1 MTAAATP
8 TVPVEGKMFLRQA
21 TGLVREVSLLDAF
34 IMNTFGMNV
43 AVGAVFL
50 FLQAPADFP
59 NGNMLLAVVLG
70 TLLMAFTLLWV
81 YSTFSAAMPR
91 SGGDYVFVSRTLHPF
106 LGWILGWSQGMWL
119 IFFWIGFNA
128 WFALTFAVPVALST
142 IGAATGQSSW
152 TDLSTNLLSSFSLL
166 GITTQWWVIFIG
178 ALINVGF
185 AVLLIFG
192 AQSFWRWQKVFF
204 LFAGG
209 SVLLAALLL
218 AFDGGHISASW
229 NSFAAQ
235 NKGLPYDQV
244 IPTAVKNGYT
254 LPSGFSFTDTLLMLP
269 WVFFVVGYAQGSAQ
283 IGGEVRRASRNQYL
297 AMVGGVLV
305 NGAVLAILVIV
316 FTSAV
321 GTNWLGSVGY
331 LGNNNASLLN
341 LPGGVP
347 PSFNFIVSLLTGNL
361 LVPIL
366 IGIGFV
372 LWALLGTPLSELQAT
387 RYMLAWAVDRMIP
400 SALGDV
406 DDKHHTP
413 VKAIIFCTVTG
424 TIALIALVV
433 VPQASLLGALLA
445 QIAAFIIVSIAGI
458 AFPYRLRQVWEK
470 GGGHRILGVPSVV
483 LAGVGGVVVLTGLL
497 LMFIFNSSINSTF
510 AVTRTLSLAFMI
522 GVVVIGILWYFA
534 AFVVNRNQGVDVG
547 LAYRE
552 IPPEEVGSWRTKQH

>member
-8 TVPVEGKMFLRQA
+8 TVAVEGKMFLRQA

-552 IPPEEVGSWRTKQH
+552 IPPE

>member
-1 MTAAATP
+1 MNMEKASSAI
-8 TVPVEGKMFLRQA
+8 EGSQGKLFLRNA
-21 TGLVREVSLLDAF
+21 TGLIREVSLLDAF
-34 IMNTFGMNV
+34 IMNTFGMNI

-50 FLQAPADFP
+50 FLQAPAFFP
-59 NGNMLLAVVLG
+59 NGNMLVAVIIG

-106 LGWILGWSQGMWL
+106 LGWLLGWSQGMWL

-142 IGAATGQSSW
+142 IGAATGQAGWS
-152 TDLSTNLLSSFSLL
+152 DLSNHLLSSFSIA
-166 GITTQWWVIFIG
+166 GITTQWWVLLIG
-178 ALINVGF
+178 ALINIGF
-185 AVLLIFG
+185 GALLIFG

-209 SVLLAALLL
+209 SVLLAAILL
-218 AFDGGHISASW
+218 AFDGGSISSSW
-229 NSFAAQ
+229 NSFAAG

-254 LPSGFSFTDTLLMLP
+254 LPGGFSFTDTLLMLP

-305 NGAVLAILVIV
+305 NGLVLAILVIL
-316 FTSAV
+316 FSAAV
-321 GTNWLGSVGY
+321 GTNWIGSVGY

-347 PSFNFIVSLLTGNL
+347 PSFNFIVSILTGNL
-361 LVPIL
+361 IVPIL

-387 RYMLAWAVDRMIP
+387 RYMLAWAVDRMVP

-406 DDKHHTP
+406 NDKHHTP
-413 VKAIIFCTVTG
+413 VKAIVFCTITG

-433 VPQASLLGALLA
+433 NANASLLGALLA
-445 QIAAFIIVSIAGI
+445 QILAFILVSIAGI
-458 AFPYRLRQVWEK
+458 AFPYRL
-470 GGGHRILGVPSVV
+470 
-483 LAGVGGVVVLTGLL
+483 
-497 LMFIFNSSINSTF
+497 
-510 AVTRTLSLAFMI
+510 
-522 GVVVIGILWYFA
+522 
-534 AFVVNRNQGVDVG
+534 
-547 LAYRE
+547 
-552 IPPEEVGSWRTKQH
+552 

>member
-1 MTAAATP
+1 MTAVATP
-8 TVPVEGKMFLRQA
+8 TVPVQGKMFLRQA

-59 NGNMLLAVVLG
+59 NGNMLVAVVVG

-142 IGAATGQSSW
+142 IGAATGQSGW
-152 TDLSTNLLSSFSLL
+152 ADLSNNLLTPFSIA

-178 ALINVGF
+178 GLINVAF
-185 AVLLIFG
+185 ALLLIFG

-209 SVLLAALLL
+209 SVLLAAVLL
-218 AFDGGHISASW
+218 AVDGGSIPNAW
-229 NSFAAQ
+229 NSFASQ
-235 NKGLPYDQV
+235 NKGLPFDQV
-244 IPTAVKNGYT
+244 VPTAVKNGYS
-254 LPSGFSFTDTLLMLP
+254 LPSGFSLTETLLMLP
-269 WVFFVVGYAQGSAQ
+269 WVFFVVGYSQGSAQ

-305 NGAVLAILVIV
+305 NGLVLAILVIV

-321 GTNWLGSVGY
+321 GVNWIGSVGY
-331 LGNNNASLLN
+331 LANTNPALLN

-347 PSFNFIVSLLTGNL
+347 PSFNFVVSVLTGNL

-372 LWALLGTPLSELQAT
+372 LWALLGTPLSELHAT

-406 DDKHHTP
+406 NDKHHTP

-433 VPQASLLGALLA
+433 NPTASLLGALLA
-445 QIAAFIIVSIAGI
+445 QIAAFILVSIAGI

-483 LAGVGGVVVLTGLL
+483 LAGVGGVVVLGGLL
-497 LMFIFNSSINSTF
+497 LMFIFNSTVNAAF
-510 AVTRTLSLAFMI
+510 AVTRTISLEFMI
-522 GVVVIGILWYFA
+522 GVVVIGVIWYFA
-534 AFVVNRNQGVDVG
+534 AVALNRQKGVDVG

-552 IPPEEVGSWRTKQH
+552 IPPE

>member
-1 MTAAATP
+1 MTASATP
-8 TVPVEGKMFLRQA
+8 AAPVQGKMFLRQA

-59 NGNMLLAVVLG
+59 NGNMLLAVVIG

-142 IGAATGQSSW
+142 IGAATGQAGW
-152 TDLSTNLLSSFSLL
+152 TDLSTSLLSSFSLL
-166 GITTQWWVIFIG
+166 GITTQWWVLFIG
-178 ALINVGF
+178 ALINIGF
-185 AVLLIFG
+185 GALLIFG

-209 SVLLAALLL
+209 SVLLAAILL
-218 AFDGGHISASW
+218 AFDGGSISSSW
-229 NSFAAQ
+229 NSFAAS

-254 LPSGFSFTDTLLMLP
+254 LPTGFSFTDTLLMLP

-316 FTSAV
+316 FSAAV
-321 GTNWLGSVGY
+321 GTNWIGSVGF
-331 LGNNNASLLN
+331 LGNTNASLLN

-347 PSFNFIVSLLTGNL
+347 PSFNFIVSILTGNL
-361 LVPIL
+361 IVPIL

-387 RYMLAWAVDRMIP
+387 RYMLAWAVDRMVP
-400 SALGDV
+400 SAIGDV
-406 DDKHHTP
+406 NDKHHTP
-413 VKAIIFCTVTG
+413 VKAIIFCTITG

-433 VPQASLLGALLA
+433 NPNASLLGALLA
-445 QIAAFIIVSIAGI
+445 QIFAFILVSIAGI

-470 GGGHRILGVPSVV
+470 GGGHKILGVPSVV
-483 LAGVGGVVVLTGLL
+483 LAGVGGVVVLVGLM
-497 LMFIFNSSINSTF
+497 LMFIFNTTVNSTF
-510 AVTRTLSLAFMI
+510 AVTRTLSLTFMI
-522 GVVVIGILWYFA
+522 GVVVIGVIWYFGA
-534 AFVVNRNQGVDVG
+534 LALNRNQGVDVG

-552 IPPEEVGSWRTKQH
+552 IPPE